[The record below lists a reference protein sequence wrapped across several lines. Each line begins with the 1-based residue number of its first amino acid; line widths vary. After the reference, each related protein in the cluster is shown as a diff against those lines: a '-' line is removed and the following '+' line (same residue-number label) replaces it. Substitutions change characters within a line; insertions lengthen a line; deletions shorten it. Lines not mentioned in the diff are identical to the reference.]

1 MNSNRITAL
10 VCAILLT
17 AASLISCNSSNNE
30 TTNENKN
37 AEENVE
43 NNNNVSDESEVQDS
57 TAGLYAYNWKYSD
70 DEVMFTIGGHP
81 ITFAEYRYIAM
92 NYKSSYDN
100 GDDSYWTQDAENDYK
115 TEIVN
120 YYKPLVGAQLLA
132 NNVYGLTLDE
142 TDEEEIQNYISY
154 CNYYYGESA
163 FNLSYLSEEIFTK
176 ILEYEW
182 YTNKL
187 LKANVSEEEYSQ
199 YIKDNDYVHVQHVLI
214 KTVDDDNQE
223 YSQEVKEE
231 KLALANEI
239 SQRAKNGED
248 FYSLV
253 EEYGEDPGMNN
264 NPEGYTFTHGKMVE
278 EFENESFRLSEG
290 EISEPIETSYGYHI
304 IKKLPLNTESLQNQN
319 FDDYWT
325 IVSAIAQDDVTNEIT
340 GFLEGIE
347 VEYTDAFNSL
357 TMLNIG
363 VLKEQPENESEND
376 ENQNDTDNSA
386 SESDENKNNSES
398 NDDISTDAEE

>member
-1 MNSNRITAL
+1 MKSNRITAL
-10 VCAILLT
+10 ICAVLLT
-17 AASLISCNSSNNE
+17 AASLTSCNSSNNK
-30 TTNENKN
+30 TTNENK
-37 AEENVE
+37 NVE
-43 NNNNVSDESEVQDS
+43 NNNNVSDESETQDS
-57 TAGLYAYNWKYSD
+57 STGLYAYNWKYSD

-81 ITFAEYRYIAM
+81 ITFAEYRYVAM
-92 NYKSSYDN
+92 NYKSSYDS
-100 GDDSYWTQDAENDYK
+100 GDDSYWTQDTENDYK
-115 TEIVN
+115 AEIVN
-120 YYKPLVGAQLLA
+120 YYKPRVGAQLLA

-142 TDEEEIQNYISY
+142 ADEAEIQNYLAY

-163 FNLSYLSEEIFTK
+163 FSDSFLSEEIFTK

-187 LKANVSEEEYSQ
+187 LTANVSEEEYSQ

-214 KTVDDDNQE
+214 KTVDDNNQE
-223 YSQEVKEE
+223 YSQEVKDE

-253 EEYGEDPGMNN
+253 EEYGEDPGMEN

-290 EISEPIETSYGYHI
+290 EISDPIETSYGYHI

-325 IVSAIAQDDVTNEIT
+325 IVSAIAQEDVTNEIT
-340 GFLEGIE
+340 EFVEGIE

-363 VLKEQPENESEND
+363 VLKEPLENS
-376 ENQNDTDNSA
+376 
-386 SESDENKNNSES
+386 SESDNVDESQES
-398 NDDISTDAEE
+398 NADSDEDVSNETQE

>member
-1 MNSNRITAL
+1 MKSNRITAL
-10 VCAILLT
+10 ICAVLLT
-17 AASLISCNSSNNE
+17 TASLTSCNFSDSSNKK
-30 TTNENKN
+30 TPSENN
-37 AEENVE
+37 VENNVE
-43 NNNNVSDESEVQDS
+43 NNNNDSNESETQNS
-57 TAGLYAYNWKYSD
+57 SAGLFAYTWKYSD
-70 DEVMFTIGGHP
+70 DEIMFTIGGHP

-100 GDDSYWTQDAENDYK
+100 GDDSYWTQDTENDYK

-142 TDEEEIQNYISY
+142 TDATEIKNYISY
-154 CNYYYGESA
+154 CNYYYGKSA
-163 FNLSYLSEEIFTK
+163 FSASYLSEEIFTK

-223 YSQEVKEE
+223 YSQEVKDE

-253 EEYGEDPGMNN
+253 EEYGEDPGMVN

-304 IKKLPLNTESLQNQN
+304 IKKLPLNTESLQTQN

-325 IVSAIAQDDVTNEIT
+325 IISAIAQEDVTNEINK
-340 GFLEGIE
+340 FLESIE
-347 VEYTDAFNSL
+347 VEYTDSFNSL

-363 VLKEQPENESEND
+363 VLKEPIENSSESDNTDEND
-376 ENQNDTDNSA
+376 ENNADSDN
-386 SESDENKNNSES
+386 ETS
-398 NDDISTDAEE
+398 NETQE